1 MKRLSRRQL
10 LRRGVGLALAWTGA
24 GRVFRSRVARAAPLP
39 PRARHSAMSMPPPKV
54 VRQLH
59 LEKITP
65 YVDPLPIPPVLRRV
79 GVTADPNRRG
89 RQVPLYRVEMR
100 EIAASVHR
108 DLKPSKQWSYGT
120 AVPGPTIEVRSGE
133 PVAIEWAN
141 KLPDQH
147 FLPID
152 HTICGASGVPD
163 VRTVVHVHGAKV
175 PPQSDG
181 YPDRW
186 YVPGQSRLVHY
197 PNQQDAAT
205 LWYHDHAMG
214 IERLNQ
220 YAGLFGSYLIRDQV
234 EDELELPN
242 GPHEIPL
249 FIFDRILDED
259 GQIQYPSSSVTK
271 APWVAEVYADSI
283 LVNGKLFPELAVD
296 RRAYRFRITNA
307 SNARFLTLSLS
318 TKTPMIQIGS
328 DQGLLAS
335 PVVLQTLSL
344 APAERA
350 DVIIDFGPLAGQRVL
365 LVSQISL
372 ELMRFAVAPGKP
384 IVDWQAPR
392 KLRDIPRMT
401 AAMAA
406 RTRRLALEEFGDEHH
421 DMLMLLN
428 GKRWRDPVTETP
440 ELDAV
445 EIWELVNYTEDT
457 HPIHLHLVRFQV
469 LDRQQI
475 DINAYLYNNS
485 EYKPVGELVPPQP
498 NEMGWKDTVQAH
510 PEAITRIIVKFEG
523 YLGRYVWHCH
533 VLEHAANEMMR
544 PFEIVKPSGK
554 RKI

>member
-1 MKRLSRRQL
+1 
-10 LRRGVGLALAWTGA
+10 
-24 GRVFRSRVARAAPLP
+24 
-39 PRARHSAMSMPPPKV
+39 MSMAPPKV

-65 YVDPLPIPPVLRRV
+65 YVDPLPIPPVLRRA

-100 EIAASVHR
+100 EIEASVHR
-108 DLKPSKQWSYGT
+108 DLRPSKQWSYGT

-133 PVAIEWAN
+133 PVAIEWTN
-141 KLPDQH
+141 KLPDKH
-147 FLPID
+147 FLPVD
-152 HTICGASGVPD
+152 HTICGADAGVPE

-175 PPQSDG
+175 PPESDG

-186 YVPGQSRLVHY
+186 FTSGQARLVHY

-220 YAGLFGSYLIRDQV
+220 YAGLFGSYLIRDHV
-234 EDELELPN
+234 EDELELPS

-249 FIFDRILDED
+249 FIFDRILDET
-259 GQIQYPSSSVTK
+259 GQIQYPASSTTE
-271 APWVAEVYADSI
+271 APWVAEVYADSV

-335 PVVLQTLSL
+335 PVVLDSISL

-350 DVIIDFGPLAGQRVL
+350 DVIIDFGPLAGQKVL
-365 LVSQISL
+365 LVSQISI

-384 IVDWQAPR
+384 IVDWQAP
-392 KLRDIPRMT
+392 KQLRDIPRMT
-401 AAMAA
+401 PAMATKK
-406 RTRRLALEEFGDEHH
+406 RNLALEEFGDERH
-421 DMLMLLN
+421 DMLMLLG
-428 GKRWRDPVTETP
+428 GKRWHDPVTESP
-440 ELDAV
+440 ELDSI

-469 LDRQQI
+469 LDRQPL
-475 DINAYLYNNS
+475 DVNAYLYNNN
-485 EYKPVGELVPPQP
+485 EYKPMGDPFPPKANEL
-498 NEMGWKDTVQAH
+498 GWKDTVQAY

-544 PFEIVKPSGK
+544 PFEVVKPA
-554 RKI
+554 RRRP